1 MAGENCFNCVY
12 AQWDLTQ
19 VVMSFNN
26 AFPTRPTCANHP
38 DSLGRP
44 RPTPLREICRNFRP
58 RPADPAK
65 GAKQIPLGDGVFAYV
80 DAADY
85 EWLSQFNWRFQNG
98 YAARRDKT
106 RTTYMHRELAKPPR
120 GMTVDHANHNK
131 LDNTRENLRVCTQQ
145 QNSHNNRKHMGSS
158 SRFKGVGYNRE
169 KEKWFAKAYIEGE
182 RIWLG
187 YHEEEVAA
195 AKAYD
200 AKAVELFGEFAY
212 LNFPEDWPPERRKEL
227 HEKWLK
233 ERETKKAEDGEQR
246 TAGRKRKTHNAGRKT
261 KQEEKSRAGTR
272 GRRASNAAAQR
283 AKGIG
288 EDRAAASQ

>member
-1 MAGENCFNCVY
+1 
-12 AQWDLTQ
+12 
-19 VVMSFNN
+19 VVMSFTNP
-26 AFPTRPTCANHP
+26 FPTRPTCANHP

-44 RPTPLREICRNFRP
+44 RPTPLREICRNFRQ

-65 GAKQIPLGDGVFAYV
+65 SAKQIPLGDGVYAYV
-80 DAADY
+80 DASDH

-131 LDNTRENLRVCTQQ
+131 LDNTRENLRVCTRQE
-145 QNSHNNRKHMGSS
+145 NSHNNRKHMGSS
-158 SRFKGVGYNRE
+158 SRFKGVGYSSE
-169 KEKWFAKAYIEGE
+169 KQKWFAKAYIEGE

-200 AKAVELFGEFAY
+200 AKAVELFGEFAH
-212 LNFPEDWPPERRKEL
+212 LNFPEDWPPQRRKEL
-227 HEKWLK
+227 HEKWLE
-233 ERETKKAEDGEQR
+233 ERKMDRTKSSPRRGARSTRATSYGTPATD
-246 TAGRKRKTHNAGRKT
+246 TKTHAARHKTARKGGEM
-261 KQEEKSRAGTR
+261 KARRPSGTPGEGANLPR
-272 GRRASNAAAQR
+272 
-283 AKGIG
+283 KG
-288 EDRAAASQ
+288 